1 MDMTEHAS
9 TASTAA
15 ARAAWPGVH
24 VADDV
29 FTAYVAERLGPPPF
43 PSGALPAL
51 YLACAC
57 VHGDRTALQAFD
69 DRYMPDVTRAMH
81 RMRLSPADV
90 ADVAQSLRQQ
100 LLAGPSPRLAEYAG
114 RGELGAWLRVIAVRA
129 ALKRLR
135 GRRPEVD
142 SDDALLAVRSV
153 GDDPELGYMKELYRR
168 AFRESFG
175 AAVEGLDARDK
186 VLLRQ
191 HFVDGLGVDDL
202 APLYQVH
209 RATVARWV
217 QRSRDKLLDETRRE
231 FMKRAR
237 IGPRECD
244 SVLRM
249 VQSRLDVTLGKLLA
263 GSR

>member
-1 MDMTEHAS
+1 MTEHAS
-9 TASTAA
+9 SASMAA

-29 FTAYVAERLGPPPF
+29 FAAYVDERLGPPPF
-43 PSGALPAL
+43 PLGPLSAL
-51 YLACAC
+51 YVACAC

-69 DRYMPDVTRAMH
+69 DRYMPDVVRAIQ
-81 RMRLSPADV
+81 RMRLPPADV

-129 ALKRLR
+129 VLKRLR
-135 GRRPEVD
+135 GRKPEAE
-142 SDDALLAVRSV
+142 SDDALLAIRSAA
-153 GDDPELGYMKELYRR
+153 DDPELGYMKELYRHV
-168 AFRESFG
+168 FRESFG
-175 AAVEGLDARDK
+175 AAVDALDARDK

-202 APLYQVH
+202 APLHHVH
-209 RATVARWV
+209 RATVARWL
-217 QRSRDKLLDETRRE
+217 QRSRERLLDETRRE

-237 IGPRECD
+237 LGPRECD

-249 VQSRLDVTLGKLLA
+249 VRSRIDVTLGKLLA
-263 GSR
+263 RSR